1 MNQLRTMLCILTI
14 CFFVITVSA
23 QNTSTSMAYAHHD
36 ILTPKSPAPAT
47 NFESADQN
55 AKIASLISQ
64 SFLDPVDGYIGL
76 VFSNNIKEPNIY
88 YKIVDSA
95 GREVY
100 NGSAHAAP
108 GSSPTLYYNTQ
119 NLPGGKYR
127 VFIENAD
134 FFLSTSFIK

>member
-1 MNQLRTMLCILTI
+1 MNPLRTILSIFTV
-14 CFFVITVSA
+14 CLFAITMSA
-23 QNTSTSMAYAHHD
+23 QGTNAHMAYAHND
-36 ILTPKSPAPAT
+36 ILTPKSPTPSS
-47 NFESADQN
+47 NVESAKQN

-64 SFLDPVDGYIGL
+64 SFLDPSNGFIGL